1 MYYRGNGG
9 LSAPG
14 GLRPQQRRRGLGALG
29 IEESERLRRNA
40 VAETL
45 ARKWDNDALNYLR
58 ARSRYI
64 PSFEVPVGAPYEPE
78 GGVVTGWATASART
92 DAANRHQ
99 AVVSFLAWSAPPPP
113 NVPTTT
119 TPTVPATTPTTTTPT
134 TGGGTYAPGEG
145 QPLPEVTVLG
155 KPDAPPLALLALA
168 GVAAFLLLSPRS
180 RGA

>member
-14 GLRPQQRRRGLGALG
+14 GLRPQQQRRGLGALG

-64 PSFEVPVGAPYEPE
+64 PSFEVPAGAPYEPE
-78 GGVVTGWATASART
+78 GGVVTGWATPSART

-119 TPTVPATTPTTTTPT
+119 TPTVPATTPTTPTTPE
-134 TGGGTYAPGEG
+134 GGTPGKA

-168 GVAAFLLLSPRS
+168 GVAAFLLLAPPRS

>member
-14 GLRPQQRRRGLGALG
+14 GLRPQRRRGLAGLG

-64 PSFEVPVGAPYEPE
+64 PSFEVPAGAPYEPE
-78 GGVVTGWATASART
+78 GGVVTGWATSTART

-113 NVPTTT
+113 NPPPPPPN
-119 TPTVPATTPTTTTPT
+119 TP
-134 TGGGTYAPGEG
+134 GGGTYEPGEG
-145 QPLPEVTVLG
+145 QPLPEVTVLET
-155 KPDAPPLALLALA
+155 PDVPPMALLALA
-168 GVAAFLLLSPRS
+168 GIAAFLLLSPRS